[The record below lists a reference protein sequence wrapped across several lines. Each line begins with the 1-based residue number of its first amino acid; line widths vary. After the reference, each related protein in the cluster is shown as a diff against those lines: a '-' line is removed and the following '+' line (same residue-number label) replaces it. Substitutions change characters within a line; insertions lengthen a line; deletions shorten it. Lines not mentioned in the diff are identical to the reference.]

1 MTKIKI
7 AIVDDELLFIAG
19 MKAIL
24 EREENFEVSYTASN
38 GAELIESF
46 QKEDFDIDIIL
57 LDLSMP
63 KTDGIDTLRYL
74 NKHKITQK
82 IIILTSHYNDSI
94 IIKLL
99 DEGASG
105 FLAKNESPSE
115 VIQTIKM
122 VHTKGFYIND
132 YIMQLIRN
140 RRLFASKKQI
150 SEELSSREI
159 EVLKLICEEYST
171 KEIADKLFISTRTV
185 EGHRN
190 KILEKTFSKNVA
202 GLVIYAIE
210 HGHIDVHF
218 SKYN

>member
-19 MKAIL
+19 IKAIL
-24 EREENFEVSYTASN
+24 DREENFDVSFTAQN
-38 GAELIESF
+38 GAELLVALD
-46 QKEDFDIDIIL
+46 KPDFDIDIIL

-63 KTDGIDTLRYL
+63 KLDGIDTLRL
-74 NKHKITQK
+74 LGKKKISQK

-105 FLAKNESPSE
+105 FLAKNESPVE
-115 VIQTIKM
+115 VIKTIKM
-122 VHTKGFYIND
+122 VYSKGFHIND
-132 YIMQLIRN
+132 YIMQLVRN
-140 RRLFASKKQI
+140 RRLYASKKQVK
-150 SEELSSREI
+150 EELSIREI
-159 EVLKLICEEYST
+159 EVLKLICDELST

-190 KILEKTFSKNVA
+190 KILEKTFSKNAA

-210 HGHIDVHF
+210 HGYIDVHF

>member
-7 AIVDDELLFIAG
+7 AIVDDEMLFIAG
-19 MKAIL
+19 IKAIL
-24 EREENFEVSYTASN
+24 DREEDFVVAYTAQN
-38 GAELIESF
+38 GSELLEAIE
-46 QKEDFDIDIIL
+46 KTDFNIDIIL
-57 LDLSMP
+57 MDLSMP
-63 KTDGIDTLRYL
+63 KLDGIDTLRHL
-74 NKHKITQK
+74 SKKRISQK
-82 IIILTSHYNDSI
+82 VIILTSHYNDSI
-94 IIKLL
+94 VIKLL

-105 FLAKNESPSE
+105 FLAKNESPVE
-115 VIQTIKM
+115 VIKTIKM
-122 VHTKGFYIND
+122 VYSKGFYIND

-140 RRLFASKKQI
+140 RRLYASKKQVK
-150 SEELSSREI
+150 EELSGREV
-159 EVLKLICEEYST
+159 EVLKLICDEYST

-210 HGHIDVHF
+210 HGIVDVHF

>member
-7 AIVDDELLFIAG
+7 AIVDDEMLFIAG
-19 MKAIL
+19 MKSIL
-24 EREENFEVSYTASN
+24 DKEENFEVNFTAQN
-38 GAELIESF
+38 GSELIETIEK
-46 QKEDFDIDIIL
+46 KEFDVDIIL

-74 NKHKITQK
+74 IKKKISQK
-82 IIILTSHYNDSI
+82 VVILTSHYNDSI

-99 DEGASG
+99 DEGASA
-105 FLAKNESPSE
+105 FLAKNELPSE
-115 VIQTIKM
+115 VIKTINM
-122 VHTKGFYIND
+122 VYSKGFYIND

-140 RRLFASKKQI
+140 RRLYASKKQI
-150 SEELSSREI
+150 KEELSTREI
-159 EVLKLICEEYST
+159 EVLKLICDELST
-171 KEIADKLFISTRTV
+171 KEIADKLYISTRTV

-210 HGHIDVHF
+210 HGLIDVHF

>member
-38 GAELIESF
+38 GSELIESS
-46 QKEDFDIDIIL
+46 QKVDFEIDIIL

-74 NKHKITQK
+74 SKQKISQK

-115 VIQTIKM
+115 VVQTINM
-122 VHTKGFYIND
+122 VHSKGFYIND

-150 SEELSSREI
+150 KEELSSREV
-159 EVLKLICEEYST
+159 EVLKLICEEFST